1 MNFLLDTNLISEWIK
16 PHPNA
21 GVVSWLAGSDEDR
34 IYISVVTLAE
44 LRCGVEHLA
53 AGQRRKRLNEWLEDE
68 LPQRFGDRILP
79 IDAAIADTWGR
90 IVARREALGHPI
102 GAMDALIAATAQAH
116 DLTLA
121 TRNEADFDSAV
132 SAIVN
137 PWRKPNQAAETGR

>member
-16 PHPNA
+16 PRPNP
-21 GVVSWLAGSDEDR
+21 GVVSWLATADEDR

-44 LRCGVEHLA
+44 LRYGVERLA

-68 LPQRFGDRILP
+68 LPQRFGDRVLP
-79 IDAAIADTWGR
+79 IDAVIANTWGQ
-90 IVARREALGHPI
+90 IVARREALGRPI

-116 DLTLA
+116 GLTLA

-132 SAIVN
+132 SAIIN
-137 PWRKPNQAAETGR
+137 PWTQS

>member
-21 GVVSWLAGSDEDR
+21 GVVSWLASADEDR

-44 LRCGVEHLA
+44 LRYGIERLA
-53 AGQRRKRLNEWLEDE
+53 PGQRRKRLNEWLEDE
-68 LPQRFGDRILP
+68 LPQRFGDRVLP

-90 IVARREALGHPI
+90 IVARREALGRPI
-102 GAMDALIAATAQAH
+102 SAMDALIAATAQARH
-116 DLTLA
+116 LTLA

-137 PWRKPNQAAETGR
+137 PWTQG